1 MLSRITGVA
10 VVDIM
15 IGIIETSYE
24 NVMESGLR
32 LPAPGEETAWKAQLA
47 EMYPSFMLQ

>member
-1 MLSRITGVA
+1 MMTDYTNMLSKVTGVPIA
-10 VVDIM
+10 DIM

-32 LPAPGEETAWKAQLA
+32 LPAPGDEDAWKAQFA
-47 EMYPSFMLQ
+47 QM